1 MTSIGCR
8 NWPPIWSADGW
19 TSSLHRTARQR
30 HSRLKLRPRQFVF
43 NSTGDPVKLG
53 LVASYNRP
61 GGNVT
66 GVTSLLQ
73 ELGAKRLGFLHELLP
88 GAARFAVLVQESN
101 PFKVHERVISDLRSA
116 ASTLGLQIEILSAVS
131 NRDIDTAFATFR
143 QKRAATRPGTCTA
156 R

>member
-1 MTSIGCR
+1 
-8 NWPPIWSADGW
+8 
-19 TSSLHRTARQR
+19 
-30 HSRLKLRPRQFVF
+30 VF